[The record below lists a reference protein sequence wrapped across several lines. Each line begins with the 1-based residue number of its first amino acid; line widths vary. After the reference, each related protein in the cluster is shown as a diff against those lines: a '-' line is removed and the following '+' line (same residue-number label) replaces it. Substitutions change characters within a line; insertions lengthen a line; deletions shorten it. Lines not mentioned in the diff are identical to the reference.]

1 MKETISIE
9 ENNFEKAR
17 KIINQN
23 KDKQIIF
30 TSDDDELNRK
40 ILEKLEINVLLLK
53 QSKRKDFQKQRNSGL
68 NQVLAKIAK
77 KKNITIGIDLDEI
90 IESTP
95 QAYTKEAREP
105 ANAGPEKSSSK
116 ISTKGKNKSDIL
128 ARIKQNI
135 KLCNKNKLKMKFISE
150 KYKRGIYDLKSIGLI
165 LSMPTWMTKTL

>member
-1 MKETISIE
+1 MKKTILIK
-9 ENNFEKAR
+9 ENNFEKVR
-17 KIINQN
+17 KTINQN

-40 ILEKLEINVLLLK
+40 VLEKLEINVLLLK

-68 NQVLAKIAK
+68 NHVLAKIAK
-77 KKNITIGIDLDEI
+77 KKNIIIGINLDEI
-90 IESTP
+90 INFE
-95 QAYTKEAREP
+95 R
-105 ANAGPEKSSSK
+105 
-116 ISTKGKNKSDIL
+116 KNKSEIL

-150 KYKRGIYDLKSIGLI
+150 KDKKEIYDLKSLGLI